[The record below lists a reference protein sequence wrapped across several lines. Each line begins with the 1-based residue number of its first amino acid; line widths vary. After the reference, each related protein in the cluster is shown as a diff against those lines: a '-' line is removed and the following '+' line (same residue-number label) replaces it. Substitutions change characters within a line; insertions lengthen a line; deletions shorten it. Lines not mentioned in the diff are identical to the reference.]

1 MLMLQNYAK
10 FEKIIHRTDKEE
22 LRERKS
28 YVKIMPTRKPEE
40 KYVDIIIHVHIR
52 YAFMKII

>member
-1 MLMLQNYAK
+1 MIMLRNYVN
-10 FEKIIHRTDKEE
+10 FEKIYQSDKEE

-28 YVKIMPTRKPEE
+28 YLEIIPTRIPEE

-52 YAFMKII
+52 YAFIKII